1 MKKCLI
7 LLLFV
12 SGAMVSCK
20 KTTITYPIE
29 GYWVGKYG
37 SGTAAPSSGYSMVV
51 EPGGVLTIADGSTIT
66 SSSKATGTWTL
77 TGNTFKLL
85 TRILEE
91 AQRSASRQLS
101 VTMVNLQMEHGGLVQ
116 VYQEVEHGIWT
127 GKIKTDLKKCPA
139 ILQGIFL

>member
-37 SGTAAPSSGYSMVV
+37 SGTAAPTSGYSMVV

-77 TGNTFKLL
+77 TGNTFKATYTYTGGGSTFSIQATFSNDGKL
-85 TRILEE
+85 TNGTWGSGTSTSGSGTWYMDRK
-91 AQRSASRQLS
+91 
-101 VTMVNLQMEHGGLVQ
+101 N
-116 VYQEVEHGIWT
+116 
-127 GKIKTDLKKCPA
+127 
-139 ILQGIFL
+139 